1 MDKSGLVCKLNKS
14 LYGLK
19 QASRQW
25 YAKLAEVLYS
35 KGYTH
40 SMNYY
45 ALFHMKTANSSVFV
59 VVYVD
64 DVLFTS
70 TNMVEIKELK
80 AFMHD
85 KFKIK
90 DLERLH
96 YFLVMEVL
104 YKEDGLIISQ
114 KRFVLDLLKNYI
126 SRMSN

>member
-1 MDKSGLVCKLNKS
+1 
-14 LYGLK
+14 
-19 QASRQW
+19 
-25 YAKLAEVLYS
+25 
-35 KGYTH
+35 
-40 SMNYY
+40 
-45 ALFHMKTANSSVFV
+45 MKTANSSVFV